1 MLQDE
6 SILLAASTD
15 KGVALLQSLVP
26 PGSFPHTVVCRSGGE
41 CRRALLEQQFAMVL
55 INTPLSDESGLDL
68 ALETAHS
75 TVSAVLMLVKAELA
89 DAVCVRV
96 EEHGVLVVTKPVVRQ
111 MFDMAMRY
119 AMAGRS
125 RLLALR
131 AENDRLQRRLQEQ
144 RTVDRAKC
152 LLIQY
157 RHLSEDQAHRLLEK
171 EAMDTRQT
179 RIAVAQRVIAMYDE

>member
-26 PGSFPHTVVCRSGGE
+26 TGSFPHTVVCRSGGE